1 MTSPGEGGASFFPD
15 YERKV
20 SRTNNE
26 LGDAGVRMLLVSTEH
41 CSKMLTK
48 VIYN

>member
-1 MTSPGEGGASFFPD
+1 MLWGGVPD

-48 VIYN
+48 VVYN